1 MTDVELFAVVRQGQ
15 RYLAAARQDVD
26 PVIRH
31 LHLNY
36 AFTHFE
42 LAHHGATRE
51 RTRAV
56 TGVDVD
62 LETKLVS
69 VVGAALDDQLLRAA
83 IDDAGYEA
91 V

>member
-1 MTDVELFAVVRQGQ
+1 MAVEG
-15 RYLAAARQDVD
+15 
-26 PVIRH
+26 
-31 LHLNY
+31 
-36 AFTHFE
+36 
-42 LAHHGATRE
+42 
-51 RTRAV
+51 V
-56 TGVDVD
+56 TAVDVD